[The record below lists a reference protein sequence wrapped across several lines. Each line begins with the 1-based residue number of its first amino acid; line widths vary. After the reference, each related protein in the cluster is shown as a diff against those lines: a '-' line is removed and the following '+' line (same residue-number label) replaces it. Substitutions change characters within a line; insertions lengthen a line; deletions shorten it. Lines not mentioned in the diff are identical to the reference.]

1 MTDSDEARGVRPAW
15 VDWTLT
21 IAAGVLLALM
31 VRAFVAEVYV
41 VPSASMLE
49 TIHEGDRLVGEKVSY
64 RLGRPSVGDV
74 VTFNDPDG
82 SGSTLIKRVIAIE
95 GQTIDLRNGTLYVD
109 GVAQSERYVDGRPSY
124 ALTQHAAN
132 LEQDISYG
140 PEGLRLGDGGQP
152 HQLARLALLWRGER
166 RPGHIEGRLHL
177 LATLRHGAALGR
189 HLGHAGSNEE
199 EKI

>member
-109 GVAQSERYVDGRPSY
+109 GVAQSERYVDGTPSY

-132 LEQDISYG
+132 LEQDISYPYTVPKG
-140 PEGLRLGDGGQP
+140 CVWVMGDNRTNSLDSRYFGAVGVDQVTSRAAFIFWP
-152 HQLARLALLWRGER
+152 
-166 RPGHIEGRLHL
+166 PSDMGRL
-177 LATLRHGAALGR
+177 
-189 HLGHAGSNEE
+189 
-199 EKI
+199 